1 LAAVRAEG
9 ASVAFLAGAAAFFA
23 VLLVAAAFVAA
34 VFVAAVLAGTAFTGR
49 AAFLAGS
56 GTGAVVVRRAVLAAG
71 TAAAAGTAGDV
82 RGVVTGDTDDLPGR
96 WRELSGSARLPHKG
110 NAEMI

>member
-1 LAAVRAEG
+1 LAADL
-9 ASVAFLAGAAAFFA
+9 AS
-23 VLLVAAAFVAA
+23 
-34 VFVAAVLAGTAFTGR
+34 GTALTGR
-49 AAFLAGS
+49 ADFFAG
-56 GTGAVVVRRAVLAAG
+56 GVTDAVVLRRAALV
-71 TAAAAGTAGDV
+71 AGTAGDV